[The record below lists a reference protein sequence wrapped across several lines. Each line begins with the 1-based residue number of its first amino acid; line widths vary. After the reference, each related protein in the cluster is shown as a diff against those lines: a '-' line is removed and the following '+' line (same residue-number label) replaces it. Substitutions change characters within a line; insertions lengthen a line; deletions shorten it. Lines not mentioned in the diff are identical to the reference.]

1 MGERTLILKVYAENP
16 ENDIVDPMKEMMS
29 YRYHVLKT
37 YTLSTTQELIL
48 QRPLLGLCPILVDNP
63 VTLKP
68 VPKLKSLGLPG
79 PIKNRTSQKVA
90 MLQL

>member
-16 ENDIVDPMKEMMS
+16 ENDIVDPMKERMS

>member
-1 MGERTLILKVYAENP
+1 MGERTLILKVYAENL